1 MKVSAAI
8 TDFLSGDISRML
20 PDKAWLASNYPRVS
34 SGLMS
39 TLKLIGLGIAWAL
52 ASVAIAV
59 VAAILITEIFD
70 VVGVVESGE
79 TSYTIVINLVLLVVF
94 IGLVLIPFVFR
105 DRFVAPSEDEA
116 GK

>member
-1 MKVSAAI
+1 
-8 TDFLSGDISRML
+8 
-20 PDKAWLASNYPRVS
+20 
-34 SGLMS
+34 MS

-70 VVGVVESGE
+70 VIGVVESGE
-79 TSYTIVINLVLLVVF
+79 TSYTIMINLVLFVVF

-105 DRFVAPSEDEA
+105 GRFATPSEDGAEE
-116 GK
+116 